1 MSNLRTKIIWN
12 LHDYC
17 TAGCTYCPG
26 NLNGGETPQEMFR
39 YIEVANTLV
48 KHYSSLGRTI
58 DWVFNGG
65 EPLEMFDFPE
75 FLKVCKTENSEIILS
90 SNGGKLWLDWWAIE
104 PYVSH
109 LTLTYHY
116 WQNPNLIRFIVQL
129 FRKKEKSINLLV
141 PIRHDNFKEDMDRA
155 RAVEE
160 EYGFQDVRQI
170 LYRLAHIP
178 AGLLNYSKED
188 LASLYGDEYVRQQ
201 EEYKTVTF
209 RQRASEINESSPIFS
224 GMKCMGGLESL
235 HIGHTG
241 WVKTSECNNTP
252 LGNIWNGTLNLPTA
266 PQICGMQSCVHPEDH
281 SISKYY

>member
-1 MSNLRTKIIWN
+1 MSNLKTKIIWN

-26 NLNGGETPQEMFR
+26 NLSGGSTPPEISK
-39 YIEVANTLV
+39 YIEVANRLIN
-48 KHYSSLGRTI
+48 HYASLGRTI

-75 FLKVCKTENSEIILS
+75 FLKVCKTNDSNIILA

-104 PYVSH
+104 PYISH

-129 FRKKEKSINLLV
+129 FRKKEKTIDIKV
-141 PIRHDNFKEDMDRA
+141 PIRHDHFKEDMTRA
-155 RAVEE
+155 TEIE
-160 EYGFQDVRQI
+160 NEYGFQDVRQI
-170 LYRLAHIP
+170 LYLLAHTQ

-188 LASLYGDEYVRQQ
+188 LASLYGREYIQKQ

-209 RQRASEINESSPIFS
+209 AQRSAEINNSSPVFS
-224 GMKCMGGLESL
+224 GMKCMGGIETL
-235 HIGHTG
+235 HIGQTG
-241 WVKTSECNNTP
+241 WVSPSECKNTP
-252 LGNIWNGTLNLPTA
+252 LGNIWDGTLSLPTS
-266 PQICGMQSCVHPEDH
+266 PQVCGMQSCVHPEDH
-281 SISKYY
+281 SLSKYY